1 MKWLKDKLGQTRISR
16 AIENA
21 AEESLYAQ
29 AALEVSRGDIRPG
42 LWAKAKAA
50 ADGDERKAQ
59 ARYLGF
65 RVEQLQ
71 LQLSA
76 AEEMARINSPVEIVS
91 WQTGEEYDALDGKC
105 PNGFCGAVIPLNSQA
120 CPKCKALFGEGA
132 AWKVLR
138 IKTA

>member
-1 MKWLKDKLGQTRISR
+1 MRWLMNKLGQTRISR

-21 AEESLYAQ
+21 EEESLYAQ

-42 LWAKAKAA
+42 LWAKAIAA

-76 AEEMARINSPVEIVS
+76 AEEMAKINFPVDIVGR
-91 WQTGEEYDALDGKC
+91 QTGEKYDALNGKC
-105 PNGFCGAVIPLNSQA
+105 PNDYCGATILLNSQA
-120 CPKCKALFGEGA
+120 CPKCEALFGEGA